1 MYQDLDATAV
11 SARLDM
17 ETRSFVAYCLIQCV
31 ITIVAAAPSRSTSC
45 QRAEYGRYCTLPSP
59 PGRVRLIGDR
69 LFVGAKDIL
78 LSFSFDLQVSVKV
91 DLSPTNETI
100 IDCST
105 QPGLQ
110 NSLAA
115 CRNFIQVIEPI
126 PLSAVTN
133 SSQTDRVLVC
143 GTNAFFPK
151 CRLHARTNI
160 SNSFFMTQSR
170 TDTGFSPH
178 SERSV
183 VGVLATNGQFY
194 SGTYFTPYV
203 TQRTIGMAPRPLQ
216 GSSVFTVE
224 TPNSDPL
231 WLNKPDF
238 VSVHEIGSHIY
249 FFVRE
254 PAYEIDLGRTV
265 VYSRAIRVCKSDQG
279 FSGSGDRNTFLTFQ
293 KARMQCTRSGESG
306 SIPYDYDN
314 LQATY
319 LLNSS
324 EPILYGIFSAP
335 ANGPEGAAICKFSF
349 SHSVPGSLTYV
360 FEEGSYYVPSQNDR
374 TVWQQDSPG
383 EFSCPGAS
391 GTQRTQEQARNYQL
405 VLRPATPMD
414 PQPIHSISGD
424 EFTSIAVDVV
434 EYMGVQ
440 QEILYYS
447 LRSGEIRQFV
457 TSGSEKREH
466 VIYRAGE
473 TVSNILVYKN
483 VDEIRYLYATTDS
496 RIMSFVLGNCSQ
508 HGSCFECLD
517 SKDPYCVWDSDRCLN
532 KFASRSS
539 SNSQLQS
546 FLVRERNITTTCG
559 ERPSIGTPTPTTQ
572 PPTCQ
577 VGYATSD
584 TPQPTNPPTT
594 EGSDSSN
601 QRSTSSQANSAPT
614 GNDCN
619 PPSTSTDSSTTH
631 STVITM
637 SAGVNPQE
645 SSASQ
650 FSIPEL
656 VGASVGG
663 FVIGIPCGLIVCC
676 VFFVLFIRKRHGSD
690 IECHRSADISN
701 GPGAVTHV
709 NNQLDNTSSQKKEQM
724 LEKHQRYVE
733 PSVLTAHTQ
742 SQKNV
747 NSYNEPQE
755 DEYDDDVL
763 TDLPTSFVTSSA
775 PPGTSNH
782 NRRQVPGYRVP
793 RGRTDSTR
801 WLRAS
806 ESDLSDSPSN
816 SPLESPT
823 AV

>member
-1 MYQDLDATAV
+1 
-11 SARLDM
+11 M
-17 ETRSFVAYCLIQCV
+17 ETRSFAACCLIQCV
-31 ITIVAAAPSRSTSC
+31 IILVAAAPSRSTSC

-59 PGRVRLIGDR
+59 PGRVRLIGDQ

-78 LSFSFDLQVSVKV
+78 LSFSFDLQSSVTV
-91 DLSPTNETI
+91 DLSPTNDTI
-100 IDCST
+100 DHCST
-105 QPGLQ
+105 DPGLQ

-133 SSQTDRVLVC
+133 SSQTDRILVC

-151 CRLHARTNI
+151 CRLHVRTDI
-160 SNSFFMTQSR
+160 SDSYFMTQSAA
-170 TDTGFSPH
+170 DTGFSPH

-203 TQRTIGMAPRPLQ
+203 PHRTIGMAPRPLQ
-216 GSSVFTVE
+216 GSNEFTVV

-238 VSVHEIGSHIY
+238 VSVHEIDSHIY

-254 PAYEIDLGRTV
+254 PAYEIDQGRTV
-265 VYSRAIRVCKSDQG
+265 VYSRAIRVCKNDQG
-279 FSGSGDRNTFLTFQ
+279 FLRSAEDPRNNFLTFQ
-293 KARMQCTRSGESG
+293 KARMQCTRNGESG

-349 SHSVPGSLTYV
+349 APSVTGSLTQV
-360 FEEGSYYVPSQNDR
+360 FEEGSYYIPSQNDQ
-374 TVWQQDSPG
+374 TVWQQGNPG
-383 EFSCPGAS
+383 QFACPGAS
-391 GTQRTQEQARNYQL
+391 GTQRTPMQARNYQL
-405 VLRPATPMD
+405 VFSPATPMD

-434 EYMGVQ
+434 EYMGVR

-466 VIYRAGE
+466 VIHGAGE
-473 TVSNILVYKN
+473 AVSNILVHKN
-483 VDEIRYLYATTDS
+483 ADEIRYLYATTDN

-517 SKDPYCVWDSDRCLN
+517 SRDPYCVWDSGVCRN
-532 KFASRSS
+532 KLSPT

-546 FLVRERNITTTCG
+546 FLVLERNITTTCG
-559 ERPSIGTPTPTTQ
+559 ERPSTATPTPTTQ
-572 PPTCQ
+572 PSTCQ
-577 VGYATSD
+577 VGYATTS
-584 TPQPTNPPTT
+584 TPQPTNPPNT
-594 EGSDSSN
+594 EGSDSPN
-601 QRSTSSQANSAPT
+601 QHSTSGSPGST
-614 GNDCN
+614 STDCN
-619 PPSTSTDSSTTH
+619 PPPPSTNDPGTPSTG
-631 STVITM
+631 IT
-637 SAGVNPQE
+637 AGVVPLE
-645 SSASQ
+645 GSANQ

-663 FVIGIPCGLIVCC
+663 FAIGIPCGLIVCC
-676 VFFVLFIRKRHGSD
+676 VFFVLFIRKRHGAD
-690 IECHRSADISN
+690 IECRRTAN
-701 GPGAVTHV
+701 EPGTVTQV

-724 LEKHQRYVE
+724 LQNHQRYIE

-747 NSYNEPQE
+747 NSYSVPQE

-763 TDLPTSFVTSSA
+763 TDLPTSFVTSSG
-775 PPGTSNH
+775 PPGTSHH

-801 WLRAS
+801 WLRGS
-806 ESDLSDSPSN
+806 ESDLSDSPGN